1 MAQERIGTKRL
12 VVGAHYGTID
22 FIVQRIT
29 AVIMIIYTLVFLV
42 GVLLTP
48 ELNYEGWRNLFAFKA
63 FGALPI
69 GQLLTTLFFI
79 SLAWHAWIGVRDIWM
94 DYVKPT
100 GLRLG
105 LQTLTLLWLAGG
117 ISYFAQMIWSL

>member
-105 LQTLTLLWLAGG
+105 LQTLTLLLLAGC
-117 ISYFAQMIWSL
+117 IIYFAQIIWSL

>member
-12 VVGAHYGTID
+12 VVGAHYGTMD

-29 AVIMIIYTLVFLV
+29 AVVMIIYTLVFLV

-63 FGALPI
+63 FGVLPI

-105 LQTLTLLWLAGG
+105 LQALTLLWLVGC
-117 ISYFAQMIWSL
+117 IIYFAQIIWSL

>member
-79 SLAWHAWIGVRDIWM
+79 QISRTPIQACQAKEMKNKV
-94 DYVKPT
+94 VK
-100 GLRLG
+100 
-105 LQTLTLLWLAGG
+105 
-117 ISYFAQMIWSL
+117 S